1 MKRILLI
8 AIFTLLG
15 VNVKAQTMDWSNS
28 VGGVDIEEI
37 TGIAKNPTGIYYTG
51 TFRGTVDFNP
61 GPGVFN
67 LTSAGETDGF
77 VLKLD
82 LNGNF
87 LWAVSITGTL
97 SVTPTSIIADNNSI
111 YIAGHYVGT
120 VDFNPSS
127 TVNNSTAVLR
137 TDVFYLKLNNN
148 GSYLYHKSIGG
159 NSFDYCN
166 KIAFDNNLIP
176 YLIGNF
182 RSTADFNPDAGIT
195 NLTAVNNDPFVMK
208 INPSSGGLIWVK
220 KFDSDVAG
228 IATGDAIDFDSNG
241 NIFIAGTFYNSLDA
255 DPNSGVVTLTG
266 STSQLASY
274 IIKLDSSGNLV
285 WSNRI
290 NPRNTDTGYYAKI
303 YDIKIDNTDN
313 VYVCGQYR
321 GELAYIASAPNSY
334 GFNSSNYEIGFVI
347 KYSNDNSYLS
357 SIAFV
362 TLIGSNHP
370 TNPSA
375 NAITSLDID
384 SNNDVYLVGNYYG
397 RMVNSNN
404 PTVATNITTT
414 LTDGFIVKVNQAGAM
429 INRKVF
435 GGNNNVSI
443 NSILAEGANV
453 HVAGIY
459 EGTADLDPTSS
470 VLTSN
475 SNGAKDFFL
484 QKYTEAS
491 LGNSSFS
498 DIDFSIY
505 PNPVSTTL
513 NLQTELNDFNYTIYS
528 IEGKIVKQG
537 KSNISET
544 SIDVSHLNA
553 GIYLVELESN
563 GSKTVQKIIKN

>member
-1 MKRILLI
+1 MKRILLLT
-8 AIFTLLG
+8 IFAFLG
-15 VNVKAQTMDWSNS
+15 ANVEAQTLDWTNS
-28 VGGVDIEEI
+28 VGGIDVEEVS
-37 TGIAKNPTGIYYTG
+37 GIAKNPTGVYYTG

-61 GPGVFN
+61 GSGVFN

-77 VLKLD
+77 ILKLD

-87 LWAVSITGTL
+87 LWAVSITGSL

-127 TVNNSTAVLR
+127 VVNNSTAVSR

-148 GSYLYHKSIGG
+148 GSYIYHKSIGG

-166 KIAFDNNLIP
+166 KIAFDNNFIP

-182 RSTADFNPDAGIT
+182 RSTVDFNPDAGTT
-195 NLTAVNNDPFVMK
+195 NLTAINTDPFVMK

-228 IATGDAIDFDSNG
+228 IASGDAIDFDSNG

-274 IIKLDSSGNLV
+274 IIKLDTSGNLI

-290 NPRNTDTGYYAKI
+290 NPRNTDPGYYAKI
-303 YDIKIDNTDN
+303 YDLKIDNMDN
-313 VYVCGQYR
+313 LYVCGQYR
-321 GELAYIASAPNSY
+321 GEIAYTATGPNSY
-334 GFNSSNYEIGFVI
+334 GASSSNYEIGFVI
-347 KYSNDNSYLS
+347 KYNNDNS
-357 SIAFV
+357 FV
-362 TLIGSNHP
+362 YIKTHGTMNGSTP
-370 TNPSA
+370 PSYPSA
-375 NAITSLDID
+375 NKISKLDID
-384 SNNDVYLVGNYYG
+384 LNNDVYLTGNYYG
-397 RMVNSNN
+397 RMVINTNASVSNN
-404 PTVATNITTT
+404 FTTT
-414 LTDGFIVKVNQAGAM
+414 ITDGFIIKIDEGGTM
-429 INRKVF
+429 INRKLF

-443 NSILAEGANV
+443 TSILTESANIYIGGV
-453 HVAGIY
+453 Y
-459 EGTADLDPTSS
+459 EGSADLDPTST
-470 VLTSN
+470 VLTLN

-491 LGNSSFS
+491 LSNSSFENLN
-498 DIDFSIY
+498 FSIY
-505 PNPVSTTL
+505 PNPVSSTL
-513 NLQTELNDFNYTIYS
+513 NLKTELNDFNYTIYS

-537 KSNISET
+537 NSNMSET
-544 SIDVSHLNA
+544 SVDVSNLNS

-563 GSKTVQKIIKN
+563 GSKTIQKIIKN